1 MKRKIC
7 IILTILMVLG
17 CLSPALAAG
26 EEPAG
31 LYEQYG
37 PWNTW
42 TQEQKDA
49 AEANWTEEDWDQYWM
64 DYEAWAWLPMDQYYA
79 DNAEWSMAHYDYDMG
94 GEDWQDYLVEEK
106 TAMGMPFPEGIN
118 VSLNGVYLDFDGLEP
133 MAVNGRT
140 LVPFRALLEGM
151 GAQVDYADGLITAKT
166 QAGDTLTMELGSS
179 TLSYTVGDKLEETDM
194 GAAPT
199 AVGGRVYIPV
209 RAAAEALGLDVYWDD
224 YYETAYLTDWD
235 ALQAE
240 VDSHFT
246 CLNELLAASMAAV
259 DWSKTYAGTGNMTLT
274 GTLYGE
280 KEHDSASIALDVT
293 TLQSKDGV
301 SADLTLG
308 VDLGELEDTVFS
320 ALPPEALEL
329 IHDADGDRMSMI
341 LNTNEGTVYVQGDG
355 VFQLISGMSEDQW
368 LGVRMDD
375 AQRVMLSQM
384 LSGGWEF
391 TLGSL
396 LVEQQKNSTWYYQS
410 PWETVMDTVLPLR
423 LFLGDENFTRKESGS
438 TVTYS
443 AHLDLLTLKARMD
456 ELGIDYGQIGLAD
469 LLTGQVQMPDVKM
482 DLTAKT
488 VGGKLQTMDCSGRI
502 NVPGVF
508 PVDVTFDLSAT
519 PLKSTC
525 TMEFKGEY
533 VGKITLEADS
543 TSSVTTRTVP
553 AAPPEGAEILWSDRQ
568 PMEG

>member
-1 MKRKIC
+1 MKRRIC
-7 IILTILMVLG
+7 IILTALMILS

-26 EEPAG
+26 EESAG

-49 AEANWTEEDWDQYWM
+49 AEESWTEEDWDQYWM
-64 DYEAWAWLPMDQYYA
+64 DYETWAWLPMDQYYL
-79 DNAEWSMAHYDYDMG
+79 DNEAWSMAHYDYDAG
-94 GEDWQDYLVEEK
+94 GEDWQDYLLEEK

-118 VSLNGVYLDFDGLEP
+118 VSLNGVYLGFDGLEP

-151 GAQVDYADGLITAKT
+151 GAKVDYTDGLITAKT
-166 QAGDTLTMELGSS
+166 QAGDTLTMRLGDSK
-179 TLSYTVGDKLEETDM
+179 LSYTVGDKLEETDM

-240 VDSHFT
+240 VDSYFT
-246 CLNELLAASMAAV
+246 CYNELMAASMAAV

-280 KEHDSASIALDVT
+280 KEHDSASIALDMT

-341 LNTNEGTVYVQGDG
+341 LNTNEGTVYVQGNG

-396 LVEQQKNSTWYYQS
+396 LVEQQKNSAWYYES

-443 AHLDLLTLKARMD
+443 AHLDLLTLKGRLD
-456 ELGIDYGQIGLAD
+456 ELGIDYEEVGLAD
-469 LLTGQVQMPDVKM
+469 LITGQVQMPDVKL

-488 VGGKLQTMDCSGRI
+488 VGGKLQTMECSGRI

-525 TMEFKGEY
+525 TVECKGEY

-553 AAPPEGAEILWSDRQ
+553 AAPPEGAEVLWSDRQ

>member
-7 IILTILMVLG
+7 ILLTTLMVLG
-17 CLSPALAAG
+17 CMVPAWAA
-26 EEPAG
+26 EEDFTG

-49 AEANWTEEDWDQYWM
+49 AEENWTEEAWDQYWM
-64 DYEAWAWLPMDQYYA
+64 DYEAWAWLPMDQYYL
-79 DNAEWSMAHYDYDMG
+79 DNEEWSVVHYDMDESDW
-94 GEDWQDYLVEEK
+94 EDYMVEEK

-118 VSLNGVYLDFDGLEP
+118 ISLNGVYLDFGGLEP

-151 GAQVDYADGLITAKT
+151 GAEVDYQDGLITAKT
-166 QAGDTLTMELGSS
+166 GAGDTLTMEMGSS
-179 TLSYTVGDKLEETDM
+179 TLSYTVGDKLMETNM

-224 YYETAYLTDWD
+224 YYEAAYLTDWD

-246 CLNELLAASMAAV
+246 CYNELLAASMASM
-259 DWSKTYAGTGNMTLT
+259 DWEKTYAGTGDMTLT

-280 KEHDSASIALDVT
+280 KEHDSASLSLDVS

-308 VDLGELEDTVFS
+308 VDLGDLEETVFS
-320 ALPPEALEL
+320 ALPPEAMEM
-329 IHDADGDRMSMI
+329 IRDADGDKMSLI
-341 LNTNEGTVYVQGDG
+341 LNTGDGTVYIKGGG
-355 VFQLISGMSEDQW
+355 VFQLSSEMGEDQW
-368 LGVRMDD
+368 MGVWMDD

-391 TLGSL
+391 TIGSL
-396 LVEQQKNSTWYYQS
+396 LVEQQKNSPWYYQS

-423 LFLGDENFTRKESGS
+423 IFLGDENFTRKESGS

-443 AHLDLLTLKARMD
+443 AHMDLLTLKARMD
-456 ELGIDYGQIGLAD
+456 ELGMDYDEVGLAD
-469 LLTGQVQMPDVKM
+469 LLTGQVQMPEVKM
-482 DLTAKT
+482 DLTAKVT
-488 VGGKLQTMDCSGRI
+488 GGKLQTMDYSGKI
-502 NVPGVF
+502 NVPGVL
-508 PVDVTFDLSAT
+508 PVAIDFDVSAT
-519 PLKSTC
+519 PTKSVA

-543 TSSVTTRTVP
+543 TTTVTNRTVP
-553 AAPPEGAEILWSDRQ
+553 TAPPEGADIQW
-568 PMEG
+568 MN

>member
-7 IILTILMVLG
+7 TFLTILMALG

-26 EEPAG
+26 EESAG

-49 AEANWTEEDWDQYWM
+49 AEESWTEEDWDQYWM
-64 DYEAWAWLPMDQYYA
+64 DYEAWAWLPMDQYYE
-79 DNAEWSMAHYDYDMG
+79 DNENWSMEYYGMD
-94 GEDWQDYLVEEK
+94 ESDWQDYLTEEK
-106 TAMGMPFPEGIN
+106 TDMGMPFPEGIN
-118 VSLNGVYLDFDGLEP
+118 VSLNGAYLDFGGLEP

-151 GAQVDYADGLITAKT
+151 GAQVDYTDGLITAKT
-166 QAGDTLTMELGSS
+166 QAGDTLTMRLGDSK
-179 TLSYTVGDKLEETDM
+179 LSYTVGDKLEETDM

-199 AVGGRVYIPV
+199 AAGGRVYIPV
-209 RAAAEALGLDVYWDD
+209 RAAAEALGLDVYWDET
-224 YYETAYLTDWD
+224 YETAYLVDWA
-235 ALQAE
+235 ALQTE
-240 VDSHFT
+240 VDSHFA

-280 KEHDSASIALDVT
+280 KENDSASIALDMT

-320 ALPPEALEL
+320 ALPPEILEQVR
-329 IHDADGDRMSMI
+329 DADGDKMSVI
-341 LNTNEGTVYVQGDG
+341 VNAPEGTVYTQGSG
-355 VFQLISGMSEDQW
+355 VFQLSSELGEGKW
-368 LGVRMDD
+368 LGVRLDD
-375 AQRVMLSQM
+375 AQRVSLQRLMGGSQE
-384 LSGGWEF
+384 L

-396 LVEQQKNSTWYYQS
+396 LVDQQKSVGWYYRQG
-410 PWETVMDTVLPLR
+410 PWETVEEAVLPLR

-443 AHLDLLTLKARMD
+443 AHADLTSMMD
-456 ELGIDYGQIGLAD
+456 ALNKLGIDGYSLDMVD
-469 LLTGQVQMPDVKM
+469 LMINMPAVKM
-482 DLTAKT
+482 DLTART
-488 VGGKLQTMDCSGRI
+488 VGGKLQTMDCTGRI
-502 NVPGVF
+502 NVPGVI
-508 PVDVTFDLSAT
+508 PADITFDLSAT

-543 TSSVTTRTVP
+543 TASVTTRTVP

>member
-7 IILTILMVLG
+7 ILLTTLMVLG
-17 CLSPALAAG
+17 CLAPALAA
-26 EEPAG
+26 EEDPTS

-49 AEANWTEEDWDQYWM
+49 AEETWTEEAWDQYWM
-64 DYEAWAWLPMDQYYA
+64 DYEAWAWLPMDQYYL
-79 DNAEWSMAHYDYDMG
+79 DNADWSMVHYDYDAG
-94 GEDWQDYLVEEK
+94 GEDWYDYLVEEK

-118 VSLNGVYLDFDGLEP
+118 VSLNGVYLDFGGLEP

-151 GAQVDYADGLITAKT
+151 GAQVDYQDGLITAKT
-166 QAGDTLTMELGSS
+166 EAGDTLTMELGSS
-179 TLSYTVGDKLEETDM
+179 TLSYTVGDKLMETDM

-199 AVGGRVYIPV
+199 AVSGRVYIPV
-209 RAAAEALGLDVYWDD
+209 RAAAEALGLGVYWDD
-224 YYETAYLTDWD
+224 YYEAAYLTDWD

-240 VDSHFT
+240 VDSYFT
-246 CLNELLAASMAAV
+246 CYNELMAASMAAV

-280 KEHDSASIALDVT
+280 KEHDSASLALDVA

-308 VDLGELEDTVFS
+308 VDLGDLEDTIFS

-329 IHDADGDRMSMI
+329 IHGADGDKISVI
-341 LNTNEGTVYVQGDG
+341 LNTNEGTVYVQGGG
-355 VFQLISGMSEDQW
+355 VFQLTGEMGEDQW
-368 LGVRMDD
+368 MGVRMDD
-375 AQRVMLSQM
+375 AQRVMLSQL

-396 LVEQQKNSTWYYQS
+396 LVEQQKNSGWYYES

-423 LFLGDENFTRKESGS
+423 IFLGDENFTRKESGS

-443 AHLDLLTLKARMD
+443 AHLDLLTLKDRLD
-456 ELGIDYGQIGLAD
+456 ELGIDYEEVGLAD
-469 LLTGQVQMPDVKM
+469 LLTGQVQLPDVKM

-488 VGGKLQTMDCSGRI
+488 VDGKLQTMDCTGRI
-502 NVPGVF
+502 NVPGAF
-508 PVDVTFDLSAT
+508 PVDVTFDMSAT

-525 TMEFKGEY
+525 TVEFKGEY

-543 TSSVTTRTVP
+543 TSSVTNRTVP
-553 AAPPEGAEILWSDRQ
+553 AAPPEGAEIQW
-568 PMEG
+568 MN

>member
-1 MKRKIC
+1 
-7 IILTILMVLG
+7 MVLG
-17 CLSPALAAG
+17 CLTPALAAEG
-26 EEPAG
+26 DPTS

-49 AEANWTEEDWDQYWM
+49 AEESWTEEAWEQYWI
-64 DYEAWAWLPMDQYYA
+64 DYEAWAWLPMDQYYL
-79 DNAEWSMAHYDYDMG
+79 DNADWSMVHYDYDVG
-94 GEDWQDYLVEEK
+94 GEDWHDYLVEEK

-118 VSLNGVYLDFDGLEP
+118 VSLNGVYLDFGGLEP

-151 GAQVDYADGLITAKT
+151 GAQVDYQDGLITAKT
-166 QAGDTLTMELGSS
+166 EAGDTLTMELGSS
-179 TLSYTVGDKLEETDM
+179 TLSYTVGDKLMETDM

-199 AVGGRVYIPV
+199 AVSGRVYIPV
-209 RAAAEALGLDVYWDD
+209 RAAAEALGLGVYWDD
-224 YYETAYLTDWD
+224 YYEAAYLTDWD

-240 VDSHFT
+240 VDSYFT
-246 CLNELLAASMAAV
+246 CYNELMAASMAAV

-280 KEHDSASIALDVT
+280 KEHDSASLALDVA

-308 VDLGELEDTVFS
+308 VDLGDLEDTIFS

-329 IHDADGDRMSMI
+329 IHGADGDKISVI
-341 LNTNEGTVYVQGDG
+341 LNTNEGSVYVQGGG
-355 VFQLISGMSEDQW
+355 VFQLTGEMDEDQW
-368 LGVRMDD
+368 MGVRMDD
-375 AQRVMLSQM
+375 AQRVMLSQV

-396 LVEQQKNSTWYYQS
+396 LVEQQKNSGWYYES

-423 LFLGDENFTRKESGS
+423 IFLGDENFTRKESGS

-443 AHLDLLTLKARMD
+443 AHLDLLTLKDRLD
-456 ELGIDYGQIGLAD
+456 ELGIDYEEVGLAD
-469 LLTGQVQMPDVKM
+469 LLTGQVQLPDVKM

-488 VGGKLQTMDCSGRI
+488 VDGKLQTMDCSGRI
-502 NVPGVF
+502 NVPGAF
-508 PVDVTFDLSAT
+508 PVDMTFDMSAT

-525 TMEFKGEY
+525 TVEFKGEY

-543 TSSVTTRTVP
+543 TSSVTNRTVP
-553 AAPPEGAEILWSDRQ
+553 AAPPEGAEIQW
-568 PMEG
+568 MN

>member
-7 IILTILMVLG
+7 ILLTTLMVLG
-17 CLSPALAAG
+17 CLTPALAAEG
-26 EEPAG
+26 DPTS

-49 AEANWTEEDWDQYWM
+49 AEESWTEEAWEQYWI
-64 DYEAWAWLPMDQYYA
+64 DYEAWAWLPMDQYYL
-79 DNAEWSMAHYDYDMG
+79 DNADWSMVHYDYDVG
-94 GEDWQDYLVEEK
+94 GEDWHDYLVEEK

-118 VSLNGVYLDFDGLEP
+118 VSLNGVYLDFGGLEP

-151 GAQVDYADGLITAKT
+151 GAQVDYQDGLITAKT
-166 QAGDTLTMELGSS
+166 EAGDTLTMELGSS
-179 TLSYTVGDKLEETDM
+179 TLSYTVGDKLMETDM

-199 AVGGRVYIPV
+199 AVSGRVYIPV
-209 RAAAEALGLDVYWDD
+209 RAAAEALGLGVYWDD
-224 YYETAYLTDWD
+224 YYEAAYLTDWD

-240 VDSHFT
+240 VDSYFT
-246 CLNELLAASMAAV
+246 CYNELMAASMAAV

-280 KEHDSASIALDVT
+280 KEHDSASLALDVA

-308 VDLGELEDTVFS
+308 VDLGDLEDTIFS

-329 IHDADGDRMSMI
+329 IHGADGDKISVI
-341 LNTNEGTVYVQGDG
+341 LNTNEGSVYVQGGG
-355 VFQLISGMSEDQW
+355 VFQLTGEMDEDQW
-368 LGVRMDD
+368 MGVRMDD
-375 AQRVMLSQM
+375 AQRVMLSQV

-396 LVEQQKNSTWYYQS
+396 LVEQQKNSGWYYES

-423 LFLGDENFTRKESGS
+423 IFLGDENFTRKESGS

-443 AHLDLLTLKARMD
+443 AHLDLLTLKDRLD
-456 ELGIDYGQIGLAD
+456 ELGIDYEEVGLAD
-469 LLTGQVQMPDVKM
+469 LLTGQVQLPDVKM

-488 VGGKLQTMDCSGRI
+488 VDGKLQTMDCSGRI
-502 NVPGVF
+502 NVPGAF
-508 PVDVTFDLSAT
+508 PVDMTFDMSAT

-525 TMEFKGEY
+525 TVEFKGEY

-543 TSSVTTRTVP
+543 TSSVTNRTVP
-553 AAPPEGAEILWSDRQ
+553 AAPPEGAEIQW
-568 PMEG
+568 MN

>member
-7 IILTILMVLG
+7 ILLTTVMVLG
-17 CLSPALAAG
+17 CLTPALAA
-26 EEPAG
+26 EEDFTG

-49 AEANWTEEDWDQYWM
+49 AEENWSEEAWEQYWI
-64 DYEAWAWLPMDQYYA
+64 DYEAWAWLPMDQYYL
-79 DNAEWSMAHYDYDMG
+79 DNADWSIVHYDYDVG
-94 GEDWQDYLVEEK
+94 GEDWHDYLVEEK

-118 VSLNGVYLDFDGLEP
+118 VSLNGVYLDFGGLEP
-133 MAVNGRT
+133 IAVNGRT

-151 GAQVDYADGLITAKT
+151 GAQVDYQDGLITAKT
-166 QAGDTLTMELGSS
+166 EAGDTLTMELGNS
-179 TLSYTVGDKLEETDM
+179 TLSYTVGDKLEEINM

-224 YYETAYLTDWD
+224 YYEAAHLTDWD

-240 VDSHFT
+240 VDSYFT
-246 CLNELLAASMAAV
+246 CYNELLAASMATM
-259 DWSKTYAGTGNMTLT
+259 DWEKTYAGTGNMTLT

-280 KEHDSASIALDVT
+280 KEHDSASLSLDMA
-293 TLQSKDGV
+293 TLQSKGGV

-308 VDLGELEDTVFS
+308 VDLGDLEETIFS
-320 ALPPEALEL
+320 VLPPEAVEL
-329 IHDADGDRMSMI
+329 IHEADGDKMSVI
-341 LNTNEGTVYVQGDG
+341 LNTEDGAVYIQGGG
-355 VFQLISGMSEDQW
+355 VFQLSSETDEDQW
-368 LGVRMDD
+368 MGVRLDD

-384 LSGGWEF
+384 LSGDWEF
-391 TLGSL
+391 TIGSL
-396 LVEQQKNSTWYYQS
+396 LVEQQKNSPRFYQS

-423 LFLGDENFTRKESGS
+423 LFLGDENFTRRESGN

-443 AHLDLLTLKARMD
+443 ARMDLLTLKNRMD
-456 ELGIDYGQIGLAD
+456 ELGIDYGEIGLAD
-469 LLTGQVQMPDVKM
+469 LLTGEIQMPEVKM

-488 VGGKLQTMDCSGRI
+488 VNGKIQTIDYSGKI
-502 NVPGVF
+502 NVPGVL
-508 PVDVTFDLSAT
+508 PVEIAFDVSGT
-519 PLKSTC
+519 PTKSVA

-543 TSSVTTRTVP
+543 TTSVTNRTVP
-553 AAPPEGAEILWSDRQ
+553 TAPPEGADIQW
-568 PMEG
+568 MN

>member
-7 IILTILMVLG
+7 ILLTTLMVLG
-17 CLSPALAAG
+17 CLTPALAA
-26 EEPAG
+26 EVDPTS

-49 AEANWTEEDWDQYWM
+49 AEESWTEEAWEQYWI
-64 DYEAWAWLPMDQYYA
+64 DYEAWAWLPMDQYYL
-79 DNAEWSMAHYDYDMG
+79 DNADWSMVHYDYDVG
-94 GEDWQDYLVEEK
+94 GEDWHDYLVEEK

-118 VSLNGVYLDFDGLEP
+118 VSLNGVYLDFGGLEP

-151 GAQVDYADGLITAKT
+151 GAQVDYQDGLITAKT
-166 QAGDTLTMELGSS
+166 EAGDTLTMELGSS
-179 TLSYTVGDKLEETDM
+179 TLSYTVGDKLMETDM

-199 AVGGRVYIPV
+199 AVSGRVYIPV
-209 RAAAEALGLDVYWDD
+209 RAAAEALGLGVYWDD
-224 YYETAYLTDWD
+224 YYEAAYLTDWD

-240 VDSHFT
+240 VDSYFT
-246 CLNELLAASMAAV
+246 CYNELMAASMAAV

-280 KEHDSASIALDVT
+280 KEHDSASLALDVA

-308 VDLGELEDTVFS
+308 VDLGDLEDTIFS

-329 IHDADGDRMSMI
+329 IHGADGDKISVI
-341 LNTNEGTVYVQGDG
+341 LNTNEGSVYVQGGG
-355 VFQLISGMSEDQW
+355 VFQLTGEMDEDQW
-368 LGVRMDD
+368 MGVRMDD
-375 AQRVMLSQM
+375 AQRVMLSQV

-396 LVEQQKNSTWYYQS
+396 LVEQQKNSGWYYES

-423 LFLGDENFTRKESGS
+423 IFLGDENFTRKESGS

-443 AHLDLLTLKARMD
+443 AHLDLLTLKDRLD
-456 ELGIDYGQIGLAD
+456 ELGIDYEEVGLAD
-469 LLTGQVQMPDVKM
+469 LLTGQVQLPDVKM

-488 VGGKLQTMDCSGRI
+488 VDGKLQTMDCSGRI
-502 NVPGVF
+502 NVPGAF
-508 PVDVTFDLSAT
+508 PVDITFDMSAT

-525 TMEFKGEY
+525 TVEFKGEY

-543 TSSVTTRTVP
+543 TSSVTNRTVP
-553 AAPPEGAEILWSDRQ
+553 AAPPEGAEIQW
-568 PMEG
+568 MN

>member
-7 IILTILMVLG
+7 ILLTILMVLG
-17 CLSPALAAG
+17 CISPALAAG
-26 EEPAG
+26 EESAG

-49 AEANWTEEDWDQYWM
+49 AEESWTEEDWDQYWM
-64 DYEAWAWLPMDQYYA
+64 DYEAWAWLPMDQYYE
-79 DNAEWSMAHYDYDMG
+79 DNENWSMEYYGMD
-94 GEDWQDYLVEEK
+94 ESDWQDYLTEEK
-106 TAMGMPFPEGIN
+106 TDMGMPFPEGIN
-118 VSLNGVYLDFDGLEP
+118 VSLNGTYLDFGGLEP

-151 GAQVDYADGLITAKT
+151 GAQVDYTDGLITAKT
-166 QAGDTLTMELGSS
+166 QAGDTLTMRLGDSK
-179 TLSYTVGDKLEETDM
+179 LSYTVGDKLEETDM

-209 RAAAEALGLDVYWDD
+209 RAAAEALGLGVYWDD

-240 VDSHFT
+240 VDSYFT
-246 CLNELLAASMAAV
+246 CYNELIAASMAAV

-280 KEHDSASIALDVT
+280 KENDSASIALDMT

-308 VDLGELEDTVFS
+308 VDLGDLEDTIFS

-329 IHDADGDRMSMI
+329 IHDADGDQMSLI
-341 LNTNEGTVYVQGDG
+341 LNTNEGTVYFQGGG
-355 VFQLISGMSEDQW
+355 VFQLTSELGEDQW
-368 LGVRMDD
+368 MGIRMDD

-438 TVTYS
+438 IVTYS

-482 DLTAKT
+482 DLTART
-488 VGGKLQTMDCSGRI
+488 VGGKLQTMDCTGRI
-502 NVPGVF
+502 SVPGAV

-543 TSSVTTRTVP
+543 TASVTTRTVP
-553 AAPPEGAEILWSDRQ
+553 TAPPEGAEILWSDGQ

>member
-7 IILTILMVLG
+7 ILLTTLMVLG
-17 CLSPALAAG
+17 CLTPALAAEG
-26 EEPAG
+26 DPTS

-49 AEANWTEEDWDQYWM
+49 AEESWTEEAWEQYWI
-64 DYEAWAWLPMDQYYA
+64 DYEAWAWLPMDQYYL
-79 DNAEWSMAHYDYDMG
+79 DNADWSMVHYDYDVG
-94 GEDWQDYLVEEK
+94 GEDWHDYLVEEK

-118 VSLNGVYLDFDGLEP
+118 VSLNGVYLDFGGLEP

-151 GAQVDYADGLITAKT
+151 GAQVDYQDGLITAKT
-166 QAGDTLTMELGSS
+166 EAGDTLTMELGSS
-179 TLSYTVGDKLEETDM
+179 TLSYTVGDKLMETDM

-199 AVGGRVYIPV
+199 AVSGRVYIPV
-209 RAAAEALGLDVYWDD
+209 RAAAEALGLGVYWDD
-224 YYETAYLTDWD
+224 YYEAAYLTDWD

-240 VDSHFT
+240 VDSYFT
-246 CLNELLAASMAAV
+246 CYNELMAASMAAV
-259 DWSKTYAGTGNMTLT
+259 DWSKTYAGTGNMILT

-280 KEHDSASIALDVT
+280 KEHDSASLALDVA

-308 VDLGELEDTVFS
+308 VDLGDLEDTIFS

-329 IHDADGDRMSMI
+329 IHGADGDKISVI
-341 LNTNEGTVYVQGDG
+341 LNTNEGSVYVQGGG
-355 VFQLISGMSEDQW
+355 VFQLTGEMDEDQW
-368 LGVRMDD
+368 MGVRMDD
-375 AQRVMLSQM
+375 AQRVMLSQV

-396 LVEQQKNSTWYYQS
+396 LVEQQKNSGWYYES

-423 LFLGDENFTRKESGS
+423 IFLGDENFTRKESGS

-443 AHLDLLTLKARMD
+443 AHLDLLTLKDRLD
-456 ELGIDYGQIGLAD
+456 ELGIDYEEVGLAD
-469 LLTGQVQMPDVKM
+469 LLTGQVQLPDVKM

-488 VGGKLQTMDCSGRI
+488 VDGKLQTMDCSGRI
-502 NVPGVF
+502 NVPGAF
-508 PVDVTFDLSAT
+508 PVDITFDMSAT

-525 TMEFKGEY
+525 TVEFKGEY

-543 TSSVTTRTVP
+543 TSSVTNRTVP
-553 AAPPEGAEILWSDRQ
+553 AAPPEGAEIQW
-568 PMEG
+568 MN